1 MGKCRRI
8 AVTATAVALL
18 AAVGCGDGDDDGN
31 GNGADRL
38 IVLAPEGNRLWAY
51 AFDENEV
58 RAQVVIPSASD
69 APETG
74 RDINGQVCFAPDGD
88 RFVAGEDT
96 GQPDPPP
103 GWGLFELAGDRV
115 GELSARQVGKLTATF
130 QGEPGEEGVPDS
142 ADPFGCAF
150 LSDGRL
156 LTTDIG
162 NNQSGPANGQLI
174 LWFPPLD
181 AAEVR
186 YCKLDVA
193 IGTAGT
199 IYVDSDDRVYVASAR
214 GTPGVHRYSGPFP
227 TSDDAAGG
235 CGRIDATGA
244 PLADA
249 VDRELFIAPDE
260 NVVITNGVAGT
271 PAGTFYVSSVIGG
284 IVAEYEGDGRFLR
297 RVVAPLPGES
307 IGAEPLTNGSPL
319 GVASDSAG
327 NLYYADLGLVISS
340 SGIGPRPGAGSVRR
354 VRTPDGTALAPE
366 TVADGLT
373 FPDALGVLE
382 R

>member
-1 MGKCRRI
+1 MAVCTHRLVTRLSLAGALI
-8 AVTATAVALL
+8 AAL
-18 AAVGCGDGDDDGN
+18 GCGSDDDG
-31 GNGADRL
+31 GDFDRR
-38 IVLAPEGNRLWAY
+38 IILAPEGNRLWAY
-51 AFDENEV
+51 AVDEGVV
-58 RAQVVIPSASD
+58 RSQVVIPSAGD
-69 APETG
+69 APGSG
-74 RDINGQVCFAPDGD
+74 RDINGQVCFEPGTG

-103 GWGLFELAGDRV
+103 GWGVFELDGPRV
-115 GELSARQVGKLTATF
+115 GELVATQVAKLIATF

-193 IGTAGT
+193 VGTAGT
-199 IYVDSDDRVYVASAR
+199 VYVDAEDRIYVASAR
-214 GTPGVHRYSGPFP
+214 VTPGVHRYTGPFP

-235 CGRIDATGA
+235 CGGRDATGA
-244 PLADA
+244 PLADSI
-249 VDRELFIAPDE
+249 DRELFVPTDA
-260 NVVITNGVAGT
+260 NVAITNGVTGT
-271 PAGTFYVSSVIGG
+271 PAGTFFVSSVIGG
-284 IVAEYEGDGRFLR
+284 IVAEYDADGVFVR
-297 RVVAPLPGES
+297 RVLDRVPGES
-307 IGAEPLTNGSPL
+307 IGPEPLTNGSPL
-319 GVASDSAG
+319 GVAADSDG
-327 NLYYADLGLVISS
+327 TLYYADLGLVISPN
-340 SGIGPRPGAGSVRR
+340 GIGPRPGAGTVRR
-354 VRTPDGTALAPE
+354 VRTEAGIALPPE
-366 TVADGLT
+366 TIADGLT

>member
-1 MGKCRRI
+1 MTKHQALARHFLALAFI
-8 AVTATAVALL
+8 AAI
-18 AAVGCGDGDDDGN
+18 GCGDDDEAGT
-31 GNGADRL
+31 DRRV
-38 IVLAPEGNRLWAY
+38 ILAPEGNRLWAY
-51 AFDENEV
+51 ALDDTSV
-58 RAQVVIPSASD
+58 RSQLVIPSADD
-69 APETG
+69 APGSG
-74 RDINGQVCFAPDGD
+74 RDINGQICFAPGGR
-88 RFVAGEDT
+88 RFVSGDDT

-103 GWGLFELAGDRV
+103 GWGIFELDGERV
-115 GELSARQVGKLTATF
+115 GELSATQVGRLIPTF

-174 LWFPPLD
+174 VWFPPLD
-181 AAEVR
+181 AAGVR

-199 IYVDSDDRVYVASAR
+199 IYVDNADRAYVASAR
-214 GTPGVHRYSGPFP
+214 VRPGVHRYNGPFP

-235 CGRIDATGA
+235 CGRADATGA

-249 VDRELFIAPDE
+249 VQRELFIAPDA
-260 NVVITNGVAGT
+260 NVAITNGVAGT
-271 PAGTFYVSSVIGG
+271 PAGTFFVSSVIGG
-284 IVAEYEGDGRFLR
+284 IVAEYDGDGNFLR
-297 RVVAPLPGES
+297 RVLEPLPGET
-307 IGAEPLTNGSPL
+307 IGSEPLTNGSPL
-319 GVASDSAG
+319 GVASDSDG
-327 NLYYADLGLVISS
+327 TLYYADLGLVVSAD
-340 SGIGPRPGAGSVRR
+340 GIGPRSGAGSVRR
-354 VRTPDGTALAPE
+354 VRSEDGVAQPPE
-366 TVADGLT
+366 TIAGGLT